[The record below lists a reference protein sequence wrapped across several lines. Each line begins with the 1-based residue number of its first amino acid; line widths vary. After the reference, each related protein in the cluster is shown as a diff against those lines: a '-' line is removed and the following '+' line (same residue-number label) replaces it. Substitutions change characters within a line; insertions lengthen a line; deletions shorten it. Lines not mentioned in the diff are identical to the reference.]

1 MDAED
6 LRLDSPVKKPIIP
19 TRSRRSNL
27 FSSSSSDAPSNAT
40 TRDGDLSKPPLRPRR
55 MSGWADESSSGFFRS
70 RRPSAQPQSTLKTET
85 PKVASNETVLERDDS
100 DSDMPTIPD
109 LGEVDHEDLT
119 DQIAQ
124 APSAPIGQMDAFRHL
139 DSELLKQAA
148 FATLDGCDLRLLAKH
163 LSPEEDLREVWSGNR
178 AIKRSSFGRATLGV
192 LFCSRT
198 WLGPGTSCSR
208 RSPPKSTR
216 ATSRRAKTTEL
227 APTLFPEYLLA
238 SRDQKDG
245 LCCGTDQ

>member
-1 MDAED
+1 M
-6 LRLDSPVKKPIIP
+6 RQ
-19 TRSRRSNL
+19 
-27 FSSSSSDAPSNAT
+27 AT
-40 TRDGDLSKPPLRPRR
+40 QLPG
-55 MSGWADESSSGFFRS
+55 S

-163 LSPEEDLREVWSGNR
+163 LSPEEDLREPDVAW
-178 AIKRSSFGRATLGV
+178 TWDV
-192 LFCSRT
+192 LF
-198 WLGPGTSCSR
+198 
-208 RSPPKSTR
+208 
-216 ATSRRAKTTEL
+216 TEV
-227 APTLFPEYLLA
+227 AAEINKGNE
-238 SRDQKDG
+238 SESEDH
-245 LCCGTDQ
+245 